1 MVAAQKPLPSRDH
14 RERSE
19 SFSQRLQAA
28 ASRRFST
35 PQTQSVRATLEWSL
49 TMSEFWKAWEG
60 QIVDGA
66 FHLGQ
71 YLSSQENRV
80 VFLTEFGERDAQRAV
95 IKLVLGSPHST
106 ERELRRWVLASKLS
120 HPHLLRI
127 FRTGRC
133 QINDTSCIYAVMEYA
148 EENLAQVVPARPLS
162 PMEAHEMLE
171 PALSALAYIHGQGF
185 VHGHLKP
192 SNILGVDGSLRISS
206 DGLCPIEEPDSV
218 IPDAYSAPEVA
229 TQGVSPAADVWSLG
243 ATLVEALSQRMPAWG
258 GAQRQELILP
268 ETIPAPFD
276 EIARQALR
284 SDPKGRPT
292 VGVIAKLLR
301 KAPVATAEQ
310 PAAVAPV
317 ASRKWIYAST
327 AVLLLILVV
336 LLVPKL
342 RDSGLVAKEQTAATP
357 TNPPPVDE
365 KPQPVPA
372 PVPAVPTPV
381 VVTPTPTPRPPKEEK
396 RVPVETPPAP
406 APAPET
412 KESDSS
418 SASPGVVRQVLPKIP
433 PGARNSIQG
442 KVALSVRAQ
451 VDVQGNVTSVELDS
465 PGPSKY
471 FADLALKAVRQWK
484 FVPKKSEWIIRFQF
498 RRAETNVVPE
508 RVAQ

>member
-1 MVAAQKPLPSRDH
+1 
-14 RERSE
+14 
-19 SFSQRLQAA
+19 
-28 ASRRFST
+28 
-35 PQTQSVRATLEWSL
+35 
-49 TMSEFWKAWEG
+49 MSEFWKAWEG

-66 FHLGQ
+66 FHLGE
-71 YLSSQENRV
+71 YLSSHENRA
-80 VFLTEFGERDAQRAV
+80 VFLTEYGERDSQKAV
-95 IKLVLGSPHST
+95 VKLVLGSPHST

-127 FRTGRC
+127 FRAGRS
-133 QINDTSCIYAVMEYA
+133 QVNETALIYAVMEYA

-218 IPDAYSAPEVA
+218 IPDDYSAPEVG

-276 EIARQALR
+276 EIARQSLR
-284 SDPKGRPT
+284 RDPKSRPT

-301 KAPVATAEQ
+301 KAPIATVEQ
-310 PAAVAPV
+310 PAVVAPV

-327 AVLLLILVV
+327 AVLLLILVI

-365 KPQPVPA
+365 KPRPVPA
-372 PVPAVPTPV
+372 PVVVAPTPAPPPPKEG
-381 VVTPTPTPRPPKEEK
+381 TPAPPKEEK

-412 KESDSS
+412 KQSESS
-418 SASPGVVRQVLPKIP
+418 STSEGVVRQVLPKIP
-433 PGARNSIQG
+433 QSARNGIQG

-451 VDVQGNVTSVELDS
+451 VDAQGNVAGVEIDS

-484 FVPKKSEWIIRFQF
+484 FAPKKSEWIIRFQF
-498 RRAETNVVPE
+498 RRAETSVVPE

>member
-1 MVAAQKPLPSRDH
+1 
-14 RERSE
+14 
-19 SFSQRLQAA
+19 
-28 ASRRFST
+28 
-35 PQTQSVRATLEWSL
+35 
-49 TMSEFWKAWEG
+49 MSEFWKAWEG
-60 QIVDGA
+60 QVVDGA
-66 FHLGQ
+66 FHLGE
-71 YLSSQENRV
+71 YLSSHENRA
-80 VFLTEFGERDAQRAV
+80 VFLTEYGERDSQKAV

-127 FRTGRC
+127 FRAGRC
-133 QINDTSCIYAVMEYA
+133 QVNETALIYVVMEYA

-218 IPDAYSAPEVA
+218 IPDDYSAPEVA

-258 GAQRQELILP
+258 GAQRQDLILP

-276 EIARQALR
+276 EIARQSLR
-284 SDPKGRPT
+284 RDPKSRPT

-301 KAPVATAEQ
+301 KTPAATAQQ
-310 PAAVAPV
+310 PAVVAPV

-327 AVLLLILVV
+327 AVLLLILVI

-342 RDSGLVAKEQTAATP
+342 RDSGLVAKEQAAATP
-357 TNPPPVDE
+357 ANPPPVDE
-365 KPQPVPA
+365 KPKPVPA
-372 PVPAVPTPV
+372 PV
-381 VVTPTPTPRPPKEEK
+381 VVTPTPTPPPPKEDTPAPPKEEK
-396 RVPVETPPAP
+396 RVPAETPPAP

-412 KESDSS
+412 KESESS
-418 SASPGVVRQVLPKIP
+418 SATEGVVRQVLPKIP
-433 PGARNSIQG
+433 QSARNSIQG

-451 VDVQGNVTSVELDS
+451 VDAQGNVTSVEIDS

-498 RRAETNVVPE
+498 RRAETSVVPE